1 MITDADSSSVP
12 VNFHPLM
19 WCRVMQ
25 SIQHSCNTLKQT
37 PVRLQIL
44 QGTHRQETKKILT
57 SPQTICLKFMI
68 MCNDTDITG
77 TLNHPNEQQCNVGK
91 KHKTPRKK
99 HAYECAHT
107 HRGTHIFLFQNATS
121 TKTPSNPNYED
132 TSSTNSRRKYYMY
145 PLHICKM
152 IGWQAN

>member
-1 MITDADSSSVP
+1 
-12 VNFHPLM
+12 
-19 WCRVMQ
+19 MQ
-25 SIQHSCNTLKQT
+25 SIQHSCNTLEQN

-57 SPQTICLKFMI
+57 SPYTICLKFMI
-68 MCNDTDITG
+68 MWNDTDITG

-99 HAYECAHT
+99 HACEGART
-107 HRGTHIFLFQNATS
+107 HRGTHIFLLQKALS

-132 TSSTNSRRKYYMY
+132 TSSTKSRRKYHMD

-152 IGWQAN
+152 IGWQAT

>member
-1 MITDADSSSVP
+1 
-12 VNFHPLM
+12 
-19 WCRVMQ
+19 MQ
-25 SIQHSCNTLKQT
+25 SIQHSCNTLEQT

-68 MCNDTDITG
+68 MWNDTDITG

-99 HAYECAHT
+99 HTCECAHSQRHT
-107 HRGTHIFLFQNATS
+107 YLPFPKCNVNQNTIKPQLRRHFFHQI
-121 TKTPSNPNYED
+121 TKKILYVPSPH
-132 TSSTNSRRKYYMY
+132 
-145 PLHICKM
+145 L
-152 IGWQAN
+152 